1 MCDERKKLI
10 RRQARSKRSERR
22 RRVDAAQAVCTHTPG
37 NSFESPDELSSEIR
51 PEGFALLD
59 AWKGLLSAL
68 GLSSCELF
76 PALFLPTPTEPDIRL
91 LFTTVSRCLVPA
103 LVGENGSR
111 LSDPA
116 WAQWDASSR
125 GAPPRPH
132 EVLGETLGADAL
144 AEADIVLLPALAVD
158 EDGTRIGQGGG
169 WYDRALRHARP
180 GAPIVA
186 VIFDDEWSAQPLPR
200 LSHDIPVDAVVTPS
214 GFRILASDL
223 SSV

>member
-1 MCDERKKLI
+1 MCDERKQLI
-10 RRQARSKRSERR
+10 RQQARSKRSERR

-37 NSFESPDELSSEIR
+37 DSFESPDELSSEIR

-103 LVGENGSR
+103 LVGEDGSR

-125 GAPPRPH
+125 GAPPRPLEILGAPMRP
-132 EVLGETLGADAL
+132 EVLRQ
-144 AEADIVLLPALAVD
+144 ADIILLPALAVD

-169 WYDRALRHARP
+169 WYDRALKHARP

-186 VIFDDEWSAQPLPR
+186 VIFDDEWSSQPLPR
-200 LSHDIPVDAVVTPS
+200 LPHDVCVDAVVTPG
-214 GFRILASDL
+214 GFRILTSDL